1 MAANS
6 GRLANISFLV
16 APALAL
22 VALVLTWER
31 DNSTW
36 VMIGLGVLLA
46 AAVISGVHHAEVVA
60 LRVGE
65 PFGSLILAVAVTIIE
80 VGMIVSLM
88 ISTPEQAT
96 TLARD
101 TVFSALMIIL
111 NGIVGVSL
119 IVKAL
124 RKGTAVFKPEGV
136 AGALAAVAVLTTL
149 SLVLPS
155 LTTSTPGP
163 TYTPLQLIFA
173 ALSALV
179 IYLLFVFVQTI
190 RHRDFFLPPA
200 QRTGTIE
207 VIPETEHTPP
217 PSVRTSLLSLVFLL
231 VALLSVVGLAKTTSP
246 LLTSVV
252 VDSGLPIT
260 LVAVSIAA
268 LVLGP
273 ESIAAVR
280 AAYFGRSQISLN
292 LAYGS
297 AMASIGLTIPVIAV
311 MSLVFGFSITLG
323 LSAAEIVLFAITV
336 IVSVLTLVYGR
347 ATILQGAIHLTLLGA
362 YLVLVINP

>member
-1 MAANS
+1 MAAQR
-6 GRLANISFLV
+6 GRLANTTFVV
-16 APALAL
+16 APALAFL
-22 VALVLTWER
+22 ALIVTWER
-31 DNSTW
+31 DNATW
-36 VMIGLGVLLA
+36 VMLGLGVLLA
-46 AAVISGVHHAEVVA
+46 SAVISGVHHAEVVA

-88 ISTPEQAT
+88 ISSPEQST

-173 ALSALV
+173 AVSALV

-190 RHRDFFLPPA
+190 RHRDFFLPPSA
-200 QRTGTIE
+200 ATGTVE
-207 VIPETEHTPP
+207 VIPETVHSPP
-217 PSVRTSLLSLVFLL
+217 PSKRQTRTSLAFLL

-268 LVLGP
+268 LVLLP

-311 MSLVFGFSITLG
+311 MSLIFGFSITLG
-323 LSAAEIVLFAITV
+323 LSSAEIVLFALTV
-336 IVSVLTLVYGR
+336 IVTVLTLVYGR

>member
-1 MAANS
+1 MASTS
-6 GRLANISFLV
+6 GRFANATFLV

-22 VALVLTWER
+22 IALVFTWER
-31 DNSTW
+31 ENATW
-36 VMIGLGVLLA
+36 VMVGLGVLLA
-46 AAVISGVHHAEVVA
+46 GAVISGVHHAEVVA

-65 PFGSLILAVAVTIIE
+65 PFGSLILAVAVTVIE

-88 ISTPEQAT
+88 ISSPEQAA

-124 RKGTAVFKPEGV
+124 RKGTAVFKPEGI
-136 AGALAAVAVLTTL
+136 AGALAAVAVLATL

-163 TYTPLQLIFA
+163 TYTTLQLIFA
-173 ALSALV
+173 AVSALV

-190 RHRDFFLPPA
+190 RHRDFFLPPTPV
-200 QRTGTIE
+200 TGTVE
-207 VIPETEHTPP
+207 VIPETLHSPP
-217 PSVRTSLLSLVFLL
+217 PSIRQSIISLVFLL
-231 VALLSVVGLAKTTSP
+231 IALLSVVGLAKTTSP

-311 MSLVFGFSITLG
+311 MSLFFGFSITLG
-323 LSAAEIVLFAITV
+323 LSSAEIVLFALTV
-336 IVSVLTLVYGR
+336 LVSVVTLVYGR
-347 ATILQGAIHLTLLGA
+347 ATILQGAIHLTLFGA
-362 YLVLVINP
+362 FLVLVINP

>member
-1 MAANS
+1 MAAQR
-6 GRLANISFLV
+6 GTIANTAFLV

-22 VALVLTWER
+22 VALVFTWER
-31 DNSTW
+31 QNSVA

-65 PFGSLILAVAVTIIE
+65 PYGSLILAIAVTIIE

-88 ISTPEQAT
+88 IASPEQST

-124 RKGTAVFKPEGV
+124 RKGTAVFKPEGI
-136 AGALAAVAVLTTL
+136 AGALGAVAVLATL

-173 ALSALV
+173 ATSALV

-190 RHRDFFLPPA
+190 RHRDFFLPPSA
-200 QRTGTIE
+200 ATGTLEI
-207 VIPETEHTPP
+207 IPESVHSPP
-217 PSVRTSLLSLVFLL
+217 PTVRQSSVSLVFLL
-231 VALLSVVGLAKTTSP
+231 IALLSVVGLAKTTSP

-268 LVLGP
+268 LVLLP

-280 AAYFGRSQISLN
+280 AAYFGRSQTSLN

-311 MSLVFGFSITLG
+311 MSLLFGFSITLG
-323 LSAAEIVLFAITV
+323 LNSAEIVLLALTI